1 MLTHHDETKLCACE
15 YVSFVGSLDGV
26 TLRAPEGDDCA
37 CDDVSDAAKLSD
49 ATAAH
54 LVTYSG
60 KLHLLAA
67 IVTK

>member
-1 MLTHHDETKLCACE
+1 MTW
-15 YVSFVGSLDGV
+15 
-26 TLRAPEGDDCA
+26 RALGDDYVY
-37 CDDVSDAAKLSD
+37 DDVSDAAAKLSD

>member
-1 MLTHHDETKLCACE
+1 MLVTHHDELSLCACA
-15 YVSFVGSLDGV
+15 SFVGSLDGV
-26 TLRAPEGDDCA
+26 TWRAPEDDYVY
-37 CDDVSDAAKLSD
+37 DDVSDAAAKLSD

-60 KLHLLAA
+60 KLHLLTA